1 MVQIIFFMILWGK
14 NSFKKTIIFLA
25 IIPLFTSAFM
35 VNYSNEA
42 FAEKSLVIDPK
53 SLIHIRDNVYLLIFE
68 GCTGSEPISADEI
81 EIISDTETLLLVQH
95 AEEDRVIQPEEC
107 AVLEVQIRAE
117 DPHSITIVAES
128 LGISHSID
136 PEELQKDALS
146 YGRADVRVGFP
157 TQISIRAID
166 LSHSN
171 EPLTH
176 EQIQECE
183 NAHNDFVTLAS
194 GEFGARYL
202 YHNFVGDCV
211 MLFEDPI
218 WETEGEDRYEKLS
231 QRLVEMKQALKEQE
245 EMLSKPI
252 TIRTLSAIET
262 EQGVYLYTFE
272 GCSGSH
278 SVDVDDYVV
287 VVSDTEVFS
296 LATEKR
302 EGNVIPPGFCRVM
315 DIKIRADNPDSIR
328 AMIPSMAM
336 EHTMGQPMEQGM
348 GEQMKKGPHMSPRA
362 QMKQGVPADEVV
374 CKEGLQL
381 MKKSR
386 DGSAACVSDRAI
398 SKLIERGWG
407 VHF

>member
-1 MVQIIFFMILWGK
+1 MIKIIIL
-14 NSFKKTIIFLA
+14 LA
-25 IIPLFTSAFM
+25 IIPLFTSVVM
-35 VNYSNEA
+35 MNYSNEA

-68 GCTGSEPISADEI
+68 GCTGSEPILVDEI
-81 EIISDTETLLLVQH
+81 EIISDTETLLLVDQ
-95 AEEDRVIQPEEC
+95 AEDRVIPPEEC
-107 AVLEVQIRAE
+107 RFLEVQIRAE

-183 NAHNDFVTLAS
+183 NAHNDFVTLTS

-231 QRLVEMKQALKEQE
+231 QRLVEMKQVLKEQE

-262 EQGVYLYTFE
+262 EEGLYLYTFE

-278 SVDVDDYVV
+278 SVNVDDAVV
-287 VVSDTEVFS
+287 ASDTEVFS
-296 LATEKR
+296 LVSEKR
-302 EGNVIPPGFCRVM
+302 EGNVIPPGLCRVL
-315 DIKIRADNPDSIR
+315 DIKIRAHDPDSIR
-328 AMIPSMAM
+328 VMIPSMAM
-336 EHTMGQPMEQGM
+336 ENAMGQPMGNGM
-348 GEQMKKGPHMSPRA
+348 GEHMKKGPHMSPRA
-362 QMKQGVPADEVV
+362 QMKQGTPADEVV

-381 MKKSR
+381 MQKMR
-386 DGSAACVSDRAI
+386 DGSAACVSDRAV

-407 VHF
+407 HHF